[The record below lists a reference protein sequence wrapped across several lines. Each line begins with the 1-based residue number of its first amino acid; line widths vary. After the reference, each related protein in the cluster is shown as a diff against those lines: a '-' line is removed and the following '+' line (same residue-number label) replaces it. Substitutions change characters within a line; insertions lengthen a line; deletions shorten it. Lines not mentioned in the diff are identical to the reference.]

1 VGEVTLLRPRL
12 IGARPPS
19 AVQVPRLPGRAQ
31 PLHAARV
38 HYRRQQPPAKKWPP
52 PLQPRPLSLSL
63 SLSPPLQLPCVLAPG
78 RTRPTRERKRE
89 AFCPAWGDR
98 SGALPDPAAAMAA
111 ARPNPRLGLRGLRA
125 PSCARASSYALSS
138 SRLRAVLSSPQAQ
151 ALPYRR
157 ALHALAQ
164 GGQVQQRPHPLLRRP
179 DSDGA
184 AGSPPRQG

>member
-1 VGEVTLLRPRL
+1 MARARPRRCRYHAFQDERNL
-12 IGARPPS
+12 YMLLEYIIGGSSGPPKSCRPRCS
-19 AVQVPRLPGRAQ
+19 RG
-31 PLHAARV
+31 H
-38 HYRRQQPPAKKWPP
+38 
-52 PLQPRPLSLSL
+52 SLSL

-111 ARPNPRLGLRGLRA
+111 ARPNPRLGLWGLRA